1 MSIKQL
7 YIVTFDILGFK
18 SLIEEHPLVNIV
30 KMYRDLIKIGTP
42 IKFRSTKESSK
53 ANDSFTEDI
62 VLKHTVFSD
71 SMIIWTEPTKSNI
84 NYFIYLLSLLMGNS
98 ILKQLPLRFGIA
110 YGKCE
115 MDISAQIFVGQ
126 PIIDAHLT
134 ESNQEWIGGAFHK
147 SCYSSPYFDLMKG
160 LKFALPYDV
169 PIKEEKEPKLE
180 FAVNWVRSNFYHDRN
195 LENLRSAVIEGV
207 DKAKQKHKEKWLNT
221 LNFIDSFSGRSSVE
235 TI

>member
-53 ANDSFTEDI
+53 AKDSFTEDI

-169 PIKEEKEPKLE
+169 PIKKKPKPE
-180 FAVNWVRSNFYHDRN
+180 FAVNWAANDLNYDWN
-195 LENLRSAVIEGV
+195 LEDFRSALHKGA
-207 DKAKQKHKEKWLNT
+207 DKAKSPYKAKWWNT
-221 LNFIDSFSGRSSVE
+221 VSFIDSLSGRSSIE
-235 TI
+235 TK